1 MAPRRPKPKLI
12 KICLV
17 NDGEDAETPWAQDLG
32 PAPGPPGSRKARI
45 VNVPFLHAKPT
56 WGDVVVVS
64 PDDDDD
70 EDALLT
76 WDARG
81 VPFSKIGTRILED
94 SGRYAM
100 IVDYK
105 PRKDDPTGDAAFAA
119 IAKACEV
126 SKKLETND
134 IVCEGAYGPD
144 GTAPGRIY
152 LAVKDALEPTDVM
165 TQLDDA
171 EPPCTLVQIHPP
183 IRKARSKPAKAKPAP
198 RKAKKAKKAKK

>member
-1 MAPRRPKPKLI
+1 MAPRRPKYKLI

-32 PAPGPPGSRKARI
+32 PAQGPPGSRRARI

-64 PDDDDD
+64 PDPDDD
-70 EDALLT
+70 DALLT
-76 WDARG
+76 WDAKG
-81 VPFSKIGTRILED
+81 IAFSKIGTRIFD
-94 SGRYAM
+94 DGGRYAM

-105 PRKDDPTGDAAFAA
+105 PRKDDPTGDEAFSA

-126 SKKLETND
+126 SRKLETND

-144 GTAPGRIY
+144 GSTPGRIY
-152 LAVKDALEPTDVM
+152 LAVKDALEPSDVM
-165 TQLDDA
+165 TQLADA
-171 EPPCTLVQIHPP
+171 DPPCTLIQVHP
-183 IRKARSKPAKAKPAP
+183 AV
-198 RKAKKAKKAKK
+198 RKAKKPAAKPAKSKARAKKK

>member
-1 MAPRRPKPKLI
+1 MAPRRTKYKLI

-32 PAPGPPGSRKARI
+32 PADGPPGSRKARI

-64 PDDDDD
+64 PDTDD

-76 WDARG
+76 WDAKG
-81 VPFSKIGTRILED
+81 VAFSKIGTRILED

-105 PRKDDPTGDAAFAA
+105 PRKDDPTGDIAFAA

-144 GTAPGRIY
+144 GKTAGRIY
-152 LAVKDALEPTDVM
+152 MAVKDALEPADVM
-165 TQLDDA
+165 AQLDDA
-171 EPPCTLVQIHPP
+171 EPPATLIQVHPA
-183 IRKARSKPAKAKPAP
+183 IRKAKPKAKAKAKPAKP
-198 RKAKKAKKAKK
+198 KARAKKK

>member
-1 MAPRRPKPKLI
+1 MAPRRTKHKLI

-17 NDGEDAETPWAQDLG
+17 NDGEDSETPWAQDLG
-32 PAPGPPGSRKARI
+32 PADGPPGSRKARI

-56 WGDVVVVS
+56 WGDVIVVS
-64 PDDDDD
+64 PDEDD
-70 EDALLT
+70 EDAFLT
-76 WDARG
+76 WDAKG
-81 VPFSKIGTRILED
+81 VAFSKIGTRILED

-105 PRKDDPTGDAAFAA
+105 PRKDDPTGDTAFAA
-119 IAKACEV
+119 IAKACEI

-144 GTAPGRIY
+144 GKTPGRIY
-152 LAVKDALEPTDVM
+152 MAVKDALEPVDVM

-171 EPPCTLVQIHPP
+171 EPPATLIQIHPA
-183 IRKARSKPAKAKPAP
+183 IRKAKPKARPAKRAKSKAKAK
-198 RKAKKAKKAKK
+198 KK

>member
-1 MAPRRPKPKLI
+1 MAARRTKHKLM

-32 PAPGPPGSRKARI
+32 PADGPPGSRKARI

-64 PDDDDD
+64 PVEDD

-81 VPFSKIGTRILED
+81 IAFSKIGTRILED

-105 PRKDDPTGDAAFAA
+105 PRKDDPSGDVAFAA

-126 SKKLETND
+126 SRKLETNG

-144 GTAPGRIY
+144 GTTPGRIY
-152 LAVKDALEPTDVM
+152 LAVKDALEPVDVM

-171 EPPCTLVQIHPP
+171 EPPATLIQVHPA
-183 IRKARSKPAKAKPAP
+183 IRKPKPKAAKSAKPKA
-198 RKAKKAKKAKK
+198 RAKKK